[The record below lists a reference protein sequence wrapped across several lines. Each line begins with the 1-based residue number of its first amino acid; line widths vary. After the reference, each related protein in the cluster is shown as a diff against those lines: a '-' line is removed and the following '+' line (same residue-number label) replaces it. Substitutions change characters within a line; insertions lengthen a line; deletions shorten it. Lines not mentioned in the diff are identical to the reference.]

1 MLLLHPSSADR
12 LGRGSHSVGVGLSG
26 GCGPG
31 RPWKILRRR
40 FGSEADE
47 TSGCSEALLEIASE
61 RRFRCRVS
69 RGDRGGGALA
79 VLCMSVCLRRG
90 LRLRSLGDGGAVAG
104 GLGFDEADELGL
116 VPLGGGGPPRMS
128 S

>member
-1 MLLLHPSSADR
+1 M
-12 LGRGSHSVGVGLSG
+12 
-26 GCGPG
+26 
-31 RPWKILRRR
+31 KIRRR
-40 FGSEADE
+40 FGSEDGA
-47 TSGCSEALLEIASE
+47 SGCSEALLEIASE
-61 RRFRCRVS
+61 RRFRCRVY

-116 VPLGGGGPPRMS
+116 VPRGGGGPPRIS
-128 S
+128 RCAATSAWR